1 MKKLIKSFLFMSLT
15 LVGISNVSAMDNHT
29 RTMIKATAFDSYE
42 GEEENYYDSYE
53 EEDNYNTKGGKRPN
67 GPVSRWTSTSSY
79 FTLKV
84 VNGIAGAQTVEFFNS
99 LNTIATVTNS
109 EIFSGFSP
117 FTAVNRSAATL
128 NSVIYFDASGNLI
141 IQSAAGTLLTI
152 SCNEISYRTL
162 VENLKFYQIR
172 VKQMKMTITN
182 DPQLDN
188 QVNVTEKTFMGKN
201 VRNSFIPRAY
211 FKDAQFQSK
220 QVTIPFGTDP
230 LIINGEKSLYL
241 TVNQGETMSFTFMLD
256 GYIKS

>member
-1 MKKLIKSFLFMSLT
+1 MCLT

-42 GEEENYYDSYE
+42 GEEEKYDDSYEE
-53 EEDNYNTKGGKRPN
+53 EEDNYNTKGSKRP
-67 GPVSRWTSTSSY
+67 SRWTSTSSY

-99 LNTIATVTNS
+99 LNTIANVTNS

-117 FTAVNRSAATL
+117 FTAVNRSAANL

-152 SCNEISYRTL
+152 SCNEIAYRTL

-172 VKQMKMTITN
+172 VKQIKMTITN

-220 QVTIPFGTDP
+220 QVTIPFGTEP

-241 TVNQGETMSFTFMLD
+241 TVNQGETMSFTLMLD
-256 GYIKS
+256 GYIKA